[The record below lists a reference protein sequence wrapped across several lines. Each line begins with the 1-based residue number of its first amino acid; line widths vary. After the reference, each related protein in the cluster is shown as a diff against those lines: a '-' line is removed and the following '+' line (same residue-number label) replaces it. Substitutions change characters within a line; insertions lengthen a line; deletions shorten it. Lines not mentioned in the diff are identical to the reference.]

1 LVSSGQ
7 PADISFKF
15 RAITLDCEERI
26 CFAISLPLP
35 PFYGA
40 RSLAQKLEKSALMT
54 QANQAIEWLSP
65 DVANLVD

>member
-1 LVSSGQ
+1 LVSSSQ

-15 RAITLDCEERI
+15 SAIALDCEERI

-35 PFYGA
+35 PSGA
-40 RSLAQKLEKSALMT
+40 PFSSLKLEKSALMT
-54 QANQAIEWLSP
+54 QADQAIEWLSP